1 MNPFVGE
8 CLNILAPFKSDFG
21 GEDTTWFDLSSM
33 TEAEA
38 IEAATYFEKVAL
50 ENELSSYDAV
60 LEYLPFKALNICCKT
75 LSGIPVV
82 FCVKL
87 WDKDK
92 HSCYDLAMASRNM
105 FVEAEVNANGISSL
119 IFGCTPDG
127 QSFRVDTPEKQQ
139 LSKELLLTGANTVR
153 SLIGLCIKSKAV
165 AYKPVAN
172 PKNASRIAKGK
183 KPLFDW
189 TTVEITP
196 VRYKNTPLGG
206 THASPRQHDRR
217 GFFRTMKSG
226 KRVWVRQTKVGKASN
241 GIIFHD
247 YKVAPLT
254 T

>member
-1 MNPFVGE
+1 MNPFVAE
-8 CLNILAPFKSDFG
+8 CLSILTPFKSGFD

-38 IEAATYFEKVAL
+38 VEAAASFEKVAL

-60 LEYLPFKALNICCKT
+60 LKYLPFKDLSICCRT
-75 LSGIPVV
+75 LSGTPVV

-87 WDKDK
+87 WAEDS
-92 HSCYDLAMASRNM
+92 HPCYDLAMASRDM
-105 FVEAEVNANGISSL
+105 FVEAEINENGVSSL
-119 IFGCTPDG
+119 IFGRTPDG
-127 QSFRVDTPEKQQ
+127 KSFSIDTPEKQQ

-153 SLIGLCIKSKAV
+153 SLIGLCIRSKAV

-172 PKNASRIAKGK
+172 PKNAARAAKGK

-189 TTVEITP
+189 VTVEIKS
-196 VRYKNTPLGG
+196 VSYKNTPLGG

-226 KRVWVRQTKVGKASN
+226 KRVWIRQTKVGKASN
-241 GIIFHD
+241 GVIFHD
-247 YKVAPLT
+247 YKIAPLT